1 MNHKRYTILLTLMLL
16 LVFAG
21 QALAERDTVVG
32 KVSAQDWIDRL
43 PVLIATTIFVIVVDA
58 VFVIPAIRKLRTFKR
73 AQGR

>member
-1 MNHKRYTILLTLMLL
+1 MNRKRYTVLLTIMLL
-16 LVFAG
+16 LVFVG

-58 VFVIPAIRKLRTFKR
+58 VFVIPAIRKLRTLKR